1 MKKIVVISSSL
12 RLNSNSEILADSFIR
27 GAKEKGNEVTKIC
40 LKNQKL
46 LFCCGCLSC
55 QKNGR
60 CFQDDFV
67 NGVLDVI
74 QEADILVFATPIYY
88 YSVSGQLKT
97 FLDRLNPLYVR
108 KNSFK
113 EIYLIATSAE
123 KEKSAMDGAIKEIE
137 NWAGCFNGTKLTKV
151 FYGTGFNKP
160 GESMNTEIYQEC
172 LESGRE
178 I

>member
-12 RLNSNSEILADSFIR
+12 RLNSNSEILADGFIK
-27 GAKEKGNEVTKIC
+27 GAKENGNKVDKII
-40 LKNQKL
+40 LRDQKL

-67 NGVLDVI
+67 NGVLDII

-88 YSVSGQLKT
+88 YSISGQLKT

-113 EIYLIATSAE
+113 EIYLIATSAD
-123 KEKSAMDGAIKEIE
+123 KERSAMDGAIREIE
-137 NWAGCFNGTKLTKV
+137 NWASCFNGTRLTKV
-151 FYGTGFNKP
+151 FYGTGFTGA
-160 GESMNTEIYQEC
+160 GETMNTEVYQEC
-172 LESGRE
+172 FASGKE